1 MSGFQQTSESMPKK
15 QEKKCIWGHR
25 TSIGTSLG
33 YDTDVGTIS
42 QGIYSNYDWYIKGS
56 NGNKRRHSNISRERE
71 REKLRKNQKK
81 ILEITNTVTDWRMCW
96 IDSTVAQT

>member
-15 QEKKCIWGHR
+15 PEKKSIWGHR
-25 TSIGTSLG
+25 TSIRTSLG
-33 YDTDVGTIS
+33 YDTDVGIIS

-71 REKLRKNQKK
+71 RN
-81 ILEITNTVTDWRMCW
+81 
-96 IDSTVAQT
+96 